1 MKIISKSVKETLNLG
16 ASLARRLQPGDIICL
31 QGGLGSGKTTLTK
44 GIAAG
49 LGISPSEVTSS
60 SFILIRPHLA
70 GKIPLFHFDFYR
82 LKRSSDIVG
91 LGFEEYFYGEG
102 VSVVEWPEK
111 LDCLMPKERL
121 MVKLAYAQADK
132 RIFEFS
138 GQGSRYKD
146 LLRSWDEDISH

>member
-1 MKIISKSVKETLNLG
+1 MKIISQSVKETLNLG
-16 ASLARRLQPGDIICL
+16 VSLARRLKPGDIICL

-49 LGISPSEVTSS
+49 LGIRPAEVTSS

-70 GKIPLFHFDFYR
+70 GKIPLFHFDLYR

-121 MVKLAYAQADK
+121 MVKLAYAGEKQ
-132 RIFEFS
+132 RVFEFS
-138 GQGSRYKD
+138 GIGSRYKN
-146 LLRSWDEDISH
+146 LLRGWNENISH